1 MQRIDV
7 EDTAGKEGKTGAE
20 RSADTVR
27 SPAMAPAGHAL
38 GADAFD
44 DAAKPL
50 AASIAALTKRVG
62 RLGRMPRLVEELDL
76 FSARKLTDDM
86 VDVLDQLSEAVD
98 RFGDAV
104 RQTRLAGADGD
115 EARWAQ
121 QFEQALLAADVPC
134 SGRYPQYDVFPFYV
148 KVDLA
153 AGTTSI
159 NNRTGHVMRPTA
171 LAKRVRAEWEKVH
184 KSAFNNQQFLKA
196 LFQLYDLL
204 PKDLTRRVPLRR
216 AHEIMTVRTG
226 AAAYPLRQFA
236 FDLYRVRRTD
246 MTADGR
252 RLVLN
257 PSHARAGAVA
267 VPDGQGGIDSLGTFE
282 VVPVEL

>member
-1 MQRIDV
+1 MQQIDPDSAADIADI
-7 EDTAGKEGKTGAE
+7 EQPEQAAAGGQPAPE
-20 RSADTVR
+20 AD
-27 SPAMAPAGHAL
+27 AL

-50 AASIAALTKRVG
+50 AASIAALTKRAG
-62 RLGRMPRLVEELDL
+62 RLGRMPRLIEELDL

-86 VDVLDQLSEAVD
+86 VEVLDQLSEAVD
-98 RFGDAV
+98 RLGDAV
-104 RQTRLAGADGD
+104 RQSRLDATDGD
-115 EARWAQ
+115 TARWAQ
-121 QFEQALLAADVPC
+121 QFEQALRAAEVPF

-153 AGTTSI
+153 AGTTWI
-159 NNRTGHVMRPTA
+159 NSRTGHVMRPAA

-184 KSAFNNQQFLKA
+184 KSAFNDQQFLKA
-196 LFQLYDLL
+196 LFQVYDLL
-204 PKDLTRRVPLRR
+204 PKDLTRRASLRR

-236 FDLYRVRRTD
+236 FDLYRVRLTD
-246 MTADGR
+246 MTAEGR

-257 PSHARAGAVA
+257 PSHTRAGAVP
-267 VPDGQGGIDSLGTFE
+267 VPDGQGGVDNLGAFE
-282 VVPVEL
+282 VVPVDR